1 MYEYKCKIKRVVDG
15 DTVDVVLDLGFN
27 IHHACRVRLVG
38 IDTPESRTRDK
49 DEKVRGNLAKQ
60 FLKDSIA
67 KKKVVLKTKLRDSR
81 GKFGRVLAEVWVNEQ
96 NINETMVTKRYAV
109 AYHGQNKQ
117 DVEKEHLENRQF
129 LIDTGVFDP
138 KLVGG

>member
-67 KKKVVLKTKLRDSR
+67 KKKVILKTKLRDSR